1 MALPP
6 QQFCV
11 RWNSYHTNLQAV
23 FPRLLLTE
31 QFADVTLACE
41 SRQLRCHKLVLSAC
55 SAYLE
60 RLLLQNPCKHPIVL
74 MRDMRFSEMQA
85 LVDFMYKGEVN
96 VTQEELPSLL
106 KSAEAL
112 QIRGLCS
119 SDTAGLSSELAAEGK
134 DFTVASEALVANAQ
148 REATTNGPMPQQQK
162 PITNNNNT
170 STTTSTTSVNGP
182 KKRKSEERERNPE
195 VKEVKEETVEE
206 DGLYYGE
213 LDNDHIEYNEEEESG
228 KPGSSLGQ
236 TSGRSHP
243 YIRVKPESELL
254 FQTKLQN
261 LAKANSEYINRLS
274 KMNATEIQNEF
285 SKYGLNTNNMSSEE
299 VYEHKN
305 SENDYYKSWLEQNGE
320 LEVSLL
326 KANQVKKPKTEIK
339 VQKSEV
345 ELIPKPKID
354 SVTSKEIYP
363 KVLEKPQIRRRGR
376 PPIFK
381 DKNMDI
387 GDTVLKSDLD
397 QFLEGKEVS
406 SSGLSRKDLERVMM
420 GKFNPNRRYSN
431 EAMWAALMD
440 VKKGGSIYRAA
451 QTHKV
456 PRKSLRNWMKRCHI
470 KSSFPM
476 PQQLKQFVENSKKQR
491 EYKNYDGYPN
501 SVADSQS
508 FGEKSGTEDIPSY
521 DTELDF
527 GKHFLSFA
535 GTQVSSEDEIR
546 VEDKNDTPTVENSCE
561 DGSTALNMS
570 LHE

>member
-119 SDTAGLSSELAAEGK
+119 SDTAGLSSELAPEGK

-148 REATTNGPMPQQQK
+148 REATTNGPTPQQQK
-162 PITNNNNT
+162 PITNNNNNNNTSPTT
-170 STTTSTTSVNGP
+170 STTTVNGP

-236 TSGRSHP
+236 TSEFAIANVQCQYDSPSDNELDTERPAARPPDDHTYDLRDEPPAFIIHQVNHTPGLPASAPFVEVRPKIMTIGPGYTSGVNVIHVGDPPQMSQPPPAEYNMNKRIRRSEVVL
-243 YIRVKPESELL
+243 RQAADCVSRGLT
-254 FQTKLQN
+254 FQTV
-261 LAKANSEYINRLS
+261 SEKFN
-274 KMNATEIQNEF
+274 
-285 SKYGLNTNNMSSEE
+285 
-299 VYEHKN
+299 
-305 SENDYYKSWLEQNGE
+305 
-320 LEVSLL
+320 
-326 KANQVKKPKTEIK
+326 
-339 VQKSEV
+339 
-345 ELIPKPKID
+345 IPISTIRFFMARKGILPR
-354 SVTSKEIYP
+354 
-363 KVLEKPQIRRRGR
+363 RRRGR
-376 PPIFK
+376 CAQMSRTSNSPEPPFHMQHYK
-381 DKNMDI
+381 LPEM
-387 GDTVLKSDLD
+387 
-397 QFLEGKEVS
+397 
-406 SSGLSRKDLERVMM
+406 
-420 GKFNPNRRYSN
+420 
-431 EAMWAALMD
+431 
-440 VKKGGSIYRAA
+440 
-451 QTHKV
+451 
-456 PRKSLRNWMKRCHI
+456 SLRPEETDT
-470 KSSFPM
+470 SSP
-476 PQQLKQFVENSKKQR
+476 PELKQQ
-491 EYKNYDGYPN
+491 
-501 SVADSQS
+501 
-508 FGEKSGTEDIPSY
+508 
-521 DTELDF
+521 
-527 GKHFLSFA
+527 
-535 GTQVSSEDEIR
+535 
-546 VEDKNDTPTVENSCE
+546 
-561 DGSTALNMS
+561 
-570 LHE
+570 

>member
-1 MALPP
+1 MAAAP

-60 RLLLQNPCKHPIVL
+60 RLLLHNPCDHPIVL

-112 QIRGLCS
+112 QIR
-119 SDTAGLSSELAAEGK
+119 
-134 DFTVASEALVANAQ
+134 
-148 REATTNGPMPQQQK
+148 ATPNHATPNGH
-162 PITNNNNT
+162 
-170 STTTSTTSVNGP
+170 
-182 KKRKSEERERNPE
+182 KKRKSEERP
-195 VKEVKEETVEE
+195 EVKEETVEE

-213 LDNDHIEYNEEEESG
+213 LDPEHMEYNEDEEPG

-236 TSGRSHP
+236 TSGRRVP
-243 YIRVKPESELL
+243 YIRVKPESELF
-254 FQTKLQN
+254 FQNKLQS
-261 LAKANSEYINRLS
+261 LAKANSEYISRLS
-274 KMNATEIQNEF
+274 KMNPSEMRNEF
-285 SKYGLNTNNMSSEE
+285 SKYGFNTNTNTEDLKS
-299 VYEHKN
+299 HDK

-326 KANQVKKPKTEIK
+326 KAGQKKMAPKT
-339 VQKSEV
+339 QPAKSEV
-345 ELIPKPKID
+345 ELIPK
-354 SVTSKEIYP
+354 SS
-363 KVLEKPQIRRRGR
+363 LNQEKTQIRRRGR
-376 PPIFK
+376 PPLFK
-381 DKNMDI
+381 DKNLDI
-387 GDTVLKSDLD
+387 GETVLKSDLD

-476 PQQLKQFVENSKKQR
+476 PQQLKQFVENSKKQK
-491 EYKNYDGYPN
+491 EYNYQN
-501 SVADSQS
+501 I
-508 FGEKSGTEDIPSY
+508 EKSGTETDAGEVVSY
-521 DTELDF
+521 DTELEF
-527 GKHFLSFA
+527 GKHFLMNTA
-535 GTQVSSEDEIR
+535 SSEDE
-546 VEDKNDTPTVENSCE
+546 KNDAK
-561 DGSTALNMS
+561 TADNDVDDDAAINMS

>member
-1 MALPP
+1 MDDKMALPP

-11 RWNSYHTNLQAV
+11 RWNSYHTNLQSV

-119 SDTAGLSSELAAEGK
+119 SDPGGISELKTDNK
-134 DFTVASEALVANAQ
+134 DYTVASEALLAHAQ
-148 REATTNGPMPQQQK
+148 RDTNNGVQQQQQK
-162 PITNNNNT
+162 TL
-170 STTTSTTSVNGP
+170 TTNGP
-182 KKRKSEERERNPE
+182 KKRKSEERERDRSD
-195 VKEVKEETVEE
+195 VKEETVEE
-206 DGLYYGE
+206 DGLYYGDLE
-213 LDNDHIEYNEEEESG
+213 PDHGEYQEEEETS

-236 TSGRSHP
+236 TSAQKP
-243 YIRVKPESELL
+243 YIRVKPESELF

-261 LAKANSEYINRLS
+261 LANSEYINRLS

-285 SKYGLNTNNMSSEE
+285 SKYGMNMNEDFIQKSI
-299 VYEHKN
+299 
-305 SENDYYKSWLEQNGE
+305 ENDYYKSWLEQNGE

-326 KANQVKKPKTEIK
+326 KANQTKKKETK
-339 VQKSEV
+339 NSKSEV
-345 ELIPKPKID
+345 ELIRKDVATKEIFPKIG
-354 SVTSKEIYP
+354 
-363 KVLEKPQIRRRGR
+363 EKAIRRRGR

-381 DKNMDI
+381 DKNVDI
-387 GDTVLKSDLD
+387 GDTVLKADLD

-491 EYKNYDGYPN
+491 EFKTDNPETQNY
-501 SVADSQS
+501 
-508 FGEKSGTEDIPSY
+508 EKSEPEASY
-521 DTELDF
+521 DAEMDF
-527 GKHFLSFA
+527 GKHFLSF
-535 GTQVSSEDEIR
+535 TQVSSEDEGR
-546 VEDKNDTPTVENSCE
+546 NGTQKGN
-561 DGSTALNMS
+561 TALDMS
-570 LHE
+570 MHE

>member
-1 MALPP
+1 MAIPP

-41 SRQLRCHKLVLSAC
+41 ARQLRCHKLVLSAC

-60 RLLLQNPCKHPIVL
+60 RLLLNNPCDHPIVL

-119 SDTAGLSSELAAEGK
+119 SEPGGLPSEVKTEQK
-134 DFTVASEALVANAQ
+134 DFALASDALVAHAHNDVQ
-148 REATTNGPMPQQQK
+148 NQSQPK
-162 PITNNNNT
+162 PITT
-170 STTTSTTSVNGP
+170 STVTNGP
-182 KKRKSEERERNPE
+182 KKRKSEERDRERE
-195 VKEVKEETVEE
+195 RERAHEVKEETVEE

-213 LDNDHIEYNEEEESG
+213 LDHDQLEYHEDEENG

-236 TSGRSHP
+236 TSGRRAAFL
-243 YIRVKPESELL
+243 RVKPESELF
-254 FQTKLQN
+254 FQNKLQS
-261 LAKANSEYINRLS
+261 LANSEYMSRLAG
-274 KMNATEIQNEF
+274 MNAAEIQHEF
-285 SKYGLNTNNMSSEE
+285 SKYGLTDMADDI
-299 VYEHKN
+299 KN
-305 SENDYYKSWLEQNGE
+305 ENDYYKSWLEQNGE

-326 KANQVKKPKTEIK
+326 KGGQAKKAKDIK
-339 VQKSEV
+339 SQRSEV
-345 ELIPKPKID
+345 ELIPRPKDPTKDIFPKIG
-354 SVTSKEIYP
+354 
-363 KVLEKPQIRRRGR
+363 EKTRRRGR

-381 DKNMDI
+381 DKNVDI
-387 GDTVLKSDLD
+387 GETVLKADLD

-476 PQQLKQFVENSKKQR
+476 PQQLKQFVENSKRQR
-491 EYKNYDGYPN
+491 EVPEPDPAPDRTDY
-501 SVADSQS
+501 
-508 FGEKSGTEDIPSY
+508 GE
-521 DTELDF
+521 DF
-527 GKHFLSFA
+527 GKHFLFA
-535 GTQVSSEDEIR
+535 AHGSSEDEAGGEG
-546 VEDKNDTPTVENSCE
+546 VADCQG
-561 DGSTALNMS
+561 DGEPPAAPPAGPPAALDMS
-570 LHE
+570 LHQ

>member
-41 SRQLRCHKLVLSAC
+41 SKQLRCHKLVLSAC

-119 SDTAGLSSELAAEGK
+119 GEGGPAAPGSATGDSK
-134 DFTVASEALVANAQ
+134 DFSVASDALLAHANKETSA
-148 REATTNGPMPQQQK
+148 ATQK
-162 PITNNNNT
+162 T
-170 STTTSTTSVNGP
+170 P
-182 KKRKSEERERNPE
+182 KKSKSEERE
-195 VKEVKEETVEE
+195 KTDVKEETVEE

-213 LDNDHIEYNEEEESG
+213 LENEHMDYNEDEESG
-228 KPGSSLGQ
+228 KPSSSLGQ
-236 TSGRSHP
+236 TSGR
-243 YIRVKPESELL
+243 YIRVKPESELF
-254 FQTKLQN
+254 FQNKLMEN
-261 LAKANSEYINRLS
+261 AAYVKRLAK
-274 KMNATEIQNEF
+274 MNPADMQKEF
-285 SKYGLNTNNMSSEE
+285 TKYGLTNMEE
-299 VYEHKN
+299 LQRN
-305 SENDYYKSWLEQNGE
+305 ENDYYKLWLEQNGE

-326 KANQVKKPKTEIK
+326 KTNQVKKKNDVK
-339 VQKSEV
+339 NQKSEV
-345 ELIPKPKID
+345 ELIPRNR
-354 SVTSKEIYP
+354 ENYP
-363 KVLEKPQIRRRGR
+363 KMGEKMARKRGR

-381 DKNMDI
+381 DKNVDI
-387 GDTVLKSDLD
+387 SETVLKADLD

-491 EYKNYDGYPN
+491 DYQHQEND
-501 SVADSQS
+501 
-508 FGEKSGTEDIPSY
+508 KSDNVDDNE
-521 DTELDF
+521 F
-527 GKHFLSFA
+527 GKHFLFN
-535 GTQVSSEDEIR
+535 QVSSEDEVR
-546 VEDKNDTPTVENSCE
+546 DKTNAS
-561 DGSTALNMS
+561 DGNIALDMS

>member
-1 MALPP
+1 METNMALPP

-11 RWNSYHTNLQAV
+11 RWNSYHTNLQSV

-119 SDTAGLSSELAAEGK
+119 SDPGSLSEVKTENK
-134 DFTVASEALVANAQ
+134 DYSVASEALVAHAQ
-148 REATTNGPMPQQQK
+148 RDNTNGQQQQKITTNGQ
-162 PITNNNNT
+162 
-170 STTTSTTSVNGP
+170 
-182 KKRKSEERERNPE
+182 KKRKSEERERGS
-195 VKEVKEETVEE
+195 EVKEETVEE

-213 LDNDHIEYNEEEESG
+213 LDQEHMEYQEEEETS

-236 TSGRSHP
+236 TSARKP
-243 YIRVKPESELL
+243 YLRVKPESELF

-261 LAKANSEYINRLS
+261 LANSQYISKLS
-274 KMNATEIQNEF
+274 KMTPTEIQNEF
-285 SKYGLNTNNMSSEE
+285 SKYGITNVSDDF
-299 VYEHKN
+299 VQKTL
-305 SENDYYKSWLEQNGE
+305 ENDYYKSWLEQNGE

-326 KANQVKKPKTEIK
+326 KANQIKKKNEAK
-339 VQKSEV
+339 NQKSEV
-345 ELIPKPKID
+345 ELIPRPKDAAKEVYPKIG
-354 SVTSKEIYP
+354 
-363 KVLEKPQIRRRGR
+363 EKSIRRRGR

-381 DKNMDI
+381 DKNVDI
-387 GDTVLKSDLD
+387 GDTVLKADLD

-491 EYKNYDGYPN
+491 EFKTDNIEPQILEHEEANYDP
-501 SVADSQS
+501 
-508 FGEKSGTEDIPSY
+508 EM
-521 DTELDF
+521 DF
-527 GKHFLSFA
+527 GKHFLSF
-535 GTQVSSEDEIR
+535 TTHMSSEDENAR
-546 VEDKNDTPTVENSCE
+546 TLEDSTKNEGNS
-561 DGSTALNMS
+561 ALNMS
-570 LHE
+570 MHE

>member
-119 SDTAGLSSELAAEGK
+119 GEGGGAGGAEGADASR
-134 DFTVASEALVANAQ
+134 DFTLASDALLHAHRSNAHPQ
-148 REATTNGPMPQQQK
+148 QPQQQPASK
-162 PITNNNNT
+162 PLHST
-170 STTTSTTSVNGP
+170 SNGP
-182 KKRKSEERERNPE
+182 KKRKSEERERE
-195 VKEVKEETVEE
+195 KAEVKEETVEE

-213 LDNDHIEYNEEEESG
+213 LDNDHLEYNEDDETG

-236 TSGRSHP
+236 SSGRRRP
-243 YIRVKPESELL
+243 CLRVKPDSELF

-261 LAKANSEYINRLS
+261 LEYMNRLS
-274 KMNATEIQNEF
+274 KMNAAEIQNEF
-285 SKYGLNTNNMSSEE
+285 SKYGLTDMAEDNHN
-299 VYEHKN
+299 N

-326 KANQVKKPKTEIK
+326 KANQLHKPKRDA
-339 VQKSEV
+339 QRHASEV
-345 ELIPKPKID
+345 ELIPRGQHAGREQPLAKAADK
-354 SVTSKEIYP
+354 
-363 KVLEKPQIRRRGR
+363 LIRKRGR

-381 DKNMDI
+381 DKNVDI
-387 GDTVLKSDLD
+387 GETVLKADLD

-476 PQQLKQFVENSKKQR
+476 PQQLKQFVENSKRQR
-491 EYKNYDGYPN
+491 ETHDPPDK
-501 SVADSQS
+501 AQLALAAQ
-508 FGEKSGTEDIPSY
+508 
-521 DTELDF
+521 LDF
-527 GKHFLSFA
+527 GTHFLSLGA
-535 GTQVSSEDEIR
+535 DAADPAHPAPSDDDAI
-546 VEDKNDTPTVENSCE
+546 D
-561 DGSTALNMS
+561 MS

>member
-119 SDTAGLSSELAAEGK
+119 SDTSAFTSEAGKPETK
-134 DFTVASEALVANAQ
+134 DYTVASEALVAHAQ
-148 REATTNGPMPQQQK
+148 SAATNGPSQQQK
-162 PITNNNNT
+162 PANS
-170 STTTSTTSVNGP
+170 STANGP
-182 KKRKSEERERNPE
+182 KKRKSEERSE
-195 VKEVKEETVEE
+195 VKQETVEE

-213 LDNDHIEYNEEEESG
+213 LDNDNMEFNEDEEPA

-236 TSGRSHP
+236 TSGRRVP
-243 YIRVKPESELL
+243 FIRVKPESELF

-261 LAKANSEYINRLS
+261 LAKANTDYINKLS
-274 KMNATEIQNEF
+274 KMNATEIRNEF
-285 SKYGLNTNNMSSEE
+285 SKYGFNTNAPLDDVSKNADSSD
-299 VYEHKN
+299 KI
-305 SENDYYKSWLEQNGE
+305 ENDYYKNWLEQNGE

-326 KANQVKKPKTEIK
+326 KANQIRKPKAEIK
-339 VQKSEV
+339 SQKSEV
-345 ELIPKPKID
+345 ELIPKAKDGVATKDIFPKIW
-354 SVTSKEIYP
+354 
-363 KVLEKPQIRRRGR
+363 EKPAIRKRGR

-381 DKNMDI
+381 DKNVDI
-387 GDTVLKSDLD
+387 GETVLKSDLD

-476 PQQLKQFVENSKKQR
+476 PQQLKQFVENSKKQK
-491 EYKNYDGYPN
+491 EYTY
-501 SVADSQS
+501 QS
-508 FGEKSGTEDIPSY
+508 AENQNAERSGAETDLPPYE
-521 DTELDF
+521 TELDF

-535 GTQVSSEDEIR
+535 NSVSSEDESL
-546 VEDKNDTPTVENSCE
+546 VLPNNGEQLPESGET
-561 DGSTALNMS
+561 DGNTAIDMS
-570 LHE
+570 VHE

>member
-119 SDTAGLSSELAAEGK
+119 SDNAGLSSELGPSGDGK
-134 DFTVASEALVANAQ
+134 DFTVASDALVANAH
-148 REATTNGPMPQQQK
+148 RDTAANGPGQK
-162 PITNNNNT
+162 AASNGGGAPAA
-170 STTTSTTSVNGP
+170 SANGP
-182 KKRKSEERERNPE
+182 RKRKSSDRERNPD
-195 VKEVKEETVEE
+195 VKEETVEE

-213 LDNDHIEYNEEEESG
+213 LENDNMEYNEDEESG

-236 TSGRSHP
+236 TSGRGRP

-254 FQTKLQN
+254 FQERLQN
-261 LAKANSEYINRLS
+261 LAKVNSDYVHRLS
-274 KMNATEIQNEF
+274 KMNAAEIQSEF
-285 SKYGLNTNNMSSEE
+285 SKYGLNTNSATDDTCAQKSA
-299 VYEHKN
+299 
-305 SENDYYKSWLEQNGE
+305 ENDYYKSWLEQNGE

-326 KANQVKKPKTEIK
+326 KANQAKKSRAEVKSH
-339 VQKSEV
+339 KSEV
-345 ELIPKPKID
+345 ELIPKPRA
-354 SVTSKEIYP
+354 ERA
-363 KVLEKPQIRRRGR
+363 ERAQMRRRGR
-376 PPIFK
+376 PPIFRER
-381 DKNMDI
+381 NVDI

-476 PQQLKQFVENSKKQR
+476 PQQLKQFVENSKRQR
-491 EYKNYDGYPN
+491 ERGPEE
-501 SVADSQS
+501 AG
-508 FGEKSGTEDIPSY
+508 FEP
-521 DTELDF
+521 ELDF

-535 GTQVSSEDEIR
+535 AAQPSSEDEGAAAKGAAI
-546 VEDKNDTPTVENSCE
+546 D
-561 DGSTALNMS
+561 MS
-570 LHE
+570 LRD